1 MADLQGDSSHDVIQL
16 AESVTSTCPEEEAMT
31 TKSTG
36 RRFSVRCALLLWHD
50 IVVRSAEDGS
60 RYRVCRRCGRERS
73 STPGG
78 SVPL

>member
-1 MADLQGDSSHDVIQL
+1 
-16 AESVTSTCPEEEAMT
+16 MT
-31 TKSTG
+31 IDGTG
-36 RRFSVRCALLLWHD
+36 RRFSIRCAVFLWHD
-50 IVVRSAEDGS
+50 IVVRSTDDGS

>member
-1 MADLQGDSSHDVIQL
+1 
-16 AESVTSTCPEEEAMT
+16 MT
-31 TKSTG
+31 IDGTA
-36 RRFSVRCALLLWHD
+36 RRFSIRCAVFLWHD
-50 IVVRSAEDGS
+50 IVVRSAEDGT